1 MSDQPDYYARR
12 AIQLDPKIVL
22 NPGTPTNLAEHEA
35 FAHWE
40 ALLDAGL
47 IGTKLPTPPDVAAQ
61 REANDAVFRR
71 IAADR
76 RAAERA
82 HAWGR
87 NAWGQSSGGVDA

>member
-1 MSDQPDYYARR
+1 MPDHPDETTRAAPMLDARR
-12 AIQLDPKIVL
+12 AAIHRAPLSDD
-22 NPGTPTNLAEHEA
+22 HEA
-35 FAHWE
+35 NLQWE

-61 REANDAVFRR
+61 REANDALFRR

-82 HAWGR
+82 HAWSR
-87 NAWGQSSGGVDA
+87 NAWGQTSGGVGA